1 MADVKISNCYKFEG
15 RVLGFHNEGV
25 FTIQDLFSQ
34 ETLYG
39 KTSSPLSLISWRLKK
54 ELNIHDTA

>member
-1 MADVKISNCYKFEG
+1 MADIKSNCYKIEG
-15 RVLGFHNEGV
+15 KEGSV
-25 FTIQDLFSQ
+25 MKAYSLLRILFSQ

-39 KTSSPLSLISWRLKK
+39 KTSSPLRLISWRLKK